1 METNLIGELNMM
13 KGTGIRPN
21 FSEVARRYGVDRHTV
36 AKYWNGGGAQPADGR
51 AARESGFDRHREAIE
66 GRAQLPGVTAKGIH
80 EWLLD
85 RLPPEE
91 AAELPGYGALT
102 HWLRTR
108 GIAPGAPAEPEAHP
122 RFETPPGLQLQFDWK
137 EGIVMHG
144 RSGAEYR
151 FNAYTSTLGY
161 SRRHFFRRS
170 MTLTRDD
177 LLLCMRDNVLA
188 LNGVPAQWVTDNMS
202 AVATVGGDGRRRRD
216 PRVARFA
223 RDLGFELVLCR
234 PRSPETKGKDESAN
248 RFLSRLRAYE
258 GDFEGWGELDRIIA
272 RVERRSNEEPNATTG
287 LPPDLLFMREK
298 DALAPIGSMAL
309 LDAALGDVSHQVV
322 APTMLVRCAGRE
334 FSVPR
339 RCIGRR
345 VRLVLQP
352 GGRLLVFDGGAL
364 VASHD
369 TSAGSSPVTY
379 DEAHYLEAMRG
390 KRWAADGDIEEAAR
404 RNLELLGGLGGGGAE

>member
-1 METNLIGELNMM
+1 MKKITTNFLRTAGL
-13 KGTGIRPN
+13 
-21 FSEVARRYGVDRHTV
+21 SLAAAAVALCGMTACTNDDNIIADEPATE
-36 AKYWNGGGAQPADGR
+36 QPA
-51 AARESGFDRHREAIE
+51 A
-66 GRAQLPGVTAKGIH
+66 VTAYQVSI
-80 EWLLD
+80 
-85 RLPPEE
+85 
-91 AAELPGYGALT
+91 
-102 HWLRTR
+102 
-108 GIAPGAPAEPEAHP
+108 PA
-122 RFETPPGLQLQFDWK
+122 T
-137 EGIVMHG
+137 I
-144 RSGAEYR
+144 
-151 FNAYTSTLGY
+151 
-161 SRRHFFRRS
+161 
-170 MTLTRDD
+170 
-177 LLLCMRDNVLA
+177 
-188 LNGVPAQWVTDNMS
+188 
-202 AVATVGGDGRRRRD
+202 GGDGRRRRD

-223 RDLGFELVLCR
+223 RDLGFEIVLCR

-322 APTMLVRCAGRE
+322 PPTMLVRCAGRE

-352 GGRLLVFDGGAL
+352 GGRLLVFDCGAL

-369 TSAGSSPVTY
+369 TSAGSSPIAY
-379 DEAHYLEAMRG
+379 DEAHYLEAMSS
-390 KRWAADGDIEEAAR
+390 KRWAADGDIEDAAR

>member
-36 AKYWNGGGAQPADGR
+36 AKYWNGGGAQPADARG
-51 AARESGFDRHREAIE
+51 ARESGFDRWREEIE

-85 RLPPEE
+85 RHADADPPV
-91 AAELPGYGALT
+91 PGYNALT

-108 GIAPGAPAEPEAHP
+108 GVVPGAPAEAEPHP
-122 RFETPPGLQLQFDWK
+122 RFETPPGLQLQFDCK
-137 EGIVMHG
+137 EGILLHG

-151 FNAYTSTLGY
+151 FNVYSSTLGW

-177 LLLCMRDNVLA
+177 LLLCMREDVVA
-188 LNGVPAQWVTDNMS
+188 MNGVPRQWLTDNMS
-202 AVATVGGDGRRRRD
+202 AIATIGGDGRRRRD

-223 RDLGFELVLCR
+223 RDLGFEIVLCR

-248 RFLSRLRAYE
+248 RFLSRLYAYE
-258 GDFEGWGELDRIIA
+258 GDFEGWDELDSIIA
-272 RVERRSNEEPNATTG
+272 RIGRRSNEEPNGTTS

-298 DALAPIGSMAL
+298 DALAPIGSKAL

-322 APTMLVRCAGRE
+322 PPTMLVRAAGRE

-369 TSAGSSPVTY
+369 ASAGSSPVVY

>member
-36 AKYWNGGGAQPADGR
+36 AKYWNGGDAQPPDGR
-51 AARESGFDRHREAIE
+51 GARESGFDRWRDEIE
-66 GRAQLPGVTAKGIH
+66 GRAQLPGVTARGIH

-85 RLPPEE
+85 RHADADPPV
-91 AAELPGYGALT
+91 PGYNALT

-108 GIAPGAPAEPEAHP
+108 GVVPGAPAEPEAHP

-137 EGIVMHG
+137 EGVVMHG

-151 FNAYTSTLGY
+151 FNVYSSTLGW

-177 LLLCMRDNVLA
+177 LLLRMREDIVA
-188 LNGVPAQWVTDNMS
+188 MNGVPAQWLTDNMS
-202 AVATVGGDGRRRRD
+202 AIATIGGDGRRRRD

-223 RDLGFELVLCR
+223 RDLGFEIVLCR

-248 RFLSRLRAYE
+248 RFLSRLAAYE
-258 GDFEGWGELDRIIA
+258 GDFEGWDELDRIIA
-272 RVERRSNEEPNATTG
+272 RIERRSNEEPNGTTH

-309 LDAALGDVSHQVV
+309 LDAALGDVSRQVV
-322 APTMLVRCAGRE
+322 PPTMLVRCAGRE

-339 RCIGRR
+339 RCVGRR

-352 GGRLLVFDGGAL
+352 GGRLLVFDGDEL

-369 TSAGSSPVTY
+369 TAAGTSPVVY
-379 DEAHYLEAMRG
+379 DEAHYLEAMST

-404 RNLELLGGLGGGGAE
+404 RNLELLGGLGGGGAA

>member
-36 AKYWNGGGAQPADGR
+36 AKYWNGGGAQPADARG
-51 AARESGFDRHREAIE
+51 ARESGFDRWREEIE

-85 RLPPEE
+85 RHADADPPV
-91 AAELPGYGALT
+91 PGYNALT

-108 GIAPGAPAEPEAHP
+108 GVVPGAPAEAEPHP

-137 EGIVMHG
+137 EGILLHG

-151 FNAYTSTLGY
+151 FNVYSSTLGW

-177 LLLCMRDNVLA
+177 LLLCMREDVVA
-188 LNGVPAQWVTDNMS
+188 MNGVPRQWLTDNMS
-202 AVATVGGDGRRRRD
+202 AIATIGGDGRRRRD

-223 RDLGFELVLCR
+223 RDLGFEIVLCR

-248 RFLSRLRAYE
+248 RFLSRLYAYE
-258 GDFEGWGELDRIIA
+258 GDFEGWDELDSIIA
-272 RVERRSNEEPNATTG
+272 RIGRRSNEEPNGTTS

-298 DALAPIGSMAL
+298 DALAPIGSKAL

-322 APTMLVRCAGRE
+322 PPTMLVRAAGRE

-369 TSAGSSPVTY
+369 ASAGSSPVVY

>member
-36 AKYWNGGGAQPADGR
+36 AKYWNDGGAQPPDRRG
-51 AARESGFDRHREAIE
+51 ARESGFDRFRDEIE

-85 RLPPEE
+85 RHADADPPV
-91 AAELPGYGALT
+91 PGYNALT

-108 GIAPGAPAEPEAHP
+108 GVAPGAPADPEARP
-122 RFETPPGLQLQFDWK
+122 RFETPPGRQLQFDWK
-137 EGIVMHG
+137 EGILMHG

-151 FNAYTSTLGY
+151 FNAYTSTLGW

-170 MTLTRDD
+170 MTVTRDD
-177 LLLCMRDNVLA
+177 LLPRMRDDIVA
-188 LNGVPAQWVTDNMS
+188 MNGVPAQWLTDNMS
-202 AVATVGGDGRRRRD
+202 AIASIGGDGRRRRD

-223 RDLGFELVLCR
+223 RDLGFEIVLCR

-248 RFLSRLRAYE
+248 RFLSRLAAYE
-258 GDFEGWGELDRIIA
+258 GDFEGWDELDRIIA
-272 RVERRSNEEPNATTG
+272 RIERRSNEEPNGTTG

-298 DALAPIGSMAL
+298 DALAPIGSRAL
-309 LDAALGDVSHQVV
+309 LDAALGDVSRQVV
-322 APTMLVRCAGRE
+322 PATMLVRCAGRG

-339 RCIGRR
+339 RCIGRA

-352 GGRLLVFDGGAL
+352 GGRLLVFDGDEL

-369 TSAGSSPVTY
+369 AAAGASPIVY
-379 DEAHYLEAMRG
+379 DEAHYLEAMSS

-404 RNLELLGGLGGGGAE
+404 RNLELLGGLGGGGAA

>member
-13 KGTGIRPN
+13 KETGIRPN

-36 AKYWNGGGAQPADGR
+36 AKYWNGGGAQPADARG
-51 AARESGFDRHREAIE
+51 ARESGFDRWRDEIE
-66 GRAQLPGVTAKGIH
+66 GRAQLPGVTARGIH

-85 RLPPEE
+85 RHADADPPV
-91 AAELPGYGALT
+91 PGYNALT

-108 GIAPGAPAEPEAHP
+108 GVVPGAPAEAEPHP

-137 EGIVMHG
+137 EGILLHG

-151 FNAYTSTLGY
+151 FNVYSSTLGW

-177 LLLCMRDNVLA
+177 LLLCMREDVVA
-188 LNGVPAQWVTDNMS
+188 MNGVPGQWLTDNMS
-202 AVATVGGDGRRRRD
+202 AIATIGGDGRRRRD

-223 RDLGFELVLCR
+223 RDLGFEIVLCR

-248 RFLSRLRAYE
+248 RFLSRLYAYE
-258 GDFEGWGELDRIIA
+258 GDFEGWDELDRIIA
-272 RVERRSNEEPNATTG
+272 RIGRRSNEEPNGTTS

-298 DALAPIGSMAL
+298 DALAPIGSKAL

-322 APTMLVRCAGRE
+322 PPTMLVRCAGRE

-352 GGRLLVFDGGAL
+352 GGRLLVWDGDEL
-364 VASHD
+364 VASHE
-369 TSAGSSPVTY
+369 TSAGASPVVY

-404 RNLELLGGLGGGGAE
+404 RNLEMLDALGGDPL